1 MPDEPEPL
9 ACEAQGF
16 ERQPYEAQGCDPQ
29 AYQAPQVHEPEP
41 EGSPVD
47 AQASEAV
54 LPEQHAPLFHYGAG
68 EEAEQPLYVAQDVET
83 AWTASNS
90 FCGWDGDEDV
100 TADEGLPPPL
110 PFHNDAQP
118 ESDWGA
124 ASSSTAVGEMAAGG
138 MGCPP
143 QEDAAFFED
152 IALDGNPGW
161 QQGGWNDDDDVFA

>member
-68 EEAEQPLYVAQDVET
+68 EEAEQPLNVAQDVET

-110 PFHNDAQP
+110 PFHNNAQP